1 MGNVQSIY
9 RLQARPYRSKARCT
23 SDDKPCPSL
32 CAGHV
37 VIENLRDK
45 KKTLRNLFHK
55 TLRIMALASHG
66 TCGSIILRCAWAK
79 TTSLRGEGSASSSYD
94 CRVGQG
100 FSVNYEMRQ
109 LEAGKLWKVDELRSK
124 DCRIP

>member
-1 MGNVQSIY
+1 M
-9 RLQARPYRSKARCT
+9 T
-23 SDDKPCPSL
+23 SPAPL
-32 CAGHV
+32 CALV
-37 VIENLRDK
+37 
-45 KKTLRNLFHK
+45 TW
-55 TLRIMALASHG
+55 S
-66 TCGSIILRCAWAK
+66 SIISIIFRCAWAK